1 VKGTAMKKRFRDWYR
16 LTMRKKVGEEWIE
29 KHTWFEV
36 CVYCKNLNGQR
47 RQHRRQSFSF
57 AYYGV
62 SFGKAKD
69 FFDVYRSVSALNR
82 VILTKHDTICRKIAF

>member
-1 VKGTAMKKRFRDWYR
+1 
-16 LTMRKKVGEEWIE
+16 MRKKVGEEWIE
-29 KHTWFEV
+29 KQTWFEV

-47 RQHRRQSFSF
+47 KQHRRQSFAF

-69 FFDVYRSVSALNR
+69 FLKCIGSVSALNR
-82 VILTKHDTICRKIAF
+82 VIVNRIKRGFGLAPSVILFCVVATDAELLAGF